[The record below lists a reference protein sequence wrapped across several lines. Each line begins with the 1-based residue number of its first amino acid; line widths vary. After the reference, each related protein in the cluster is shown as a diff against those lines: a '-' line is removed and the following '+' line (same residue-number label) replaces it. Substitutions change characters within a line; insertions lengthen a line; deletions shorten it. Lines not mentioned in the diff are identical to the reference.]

1 MPLSVRASL
10 RVGLL
15 WAMWLLT
22 GVYVV
27 TLALHSL
34 GWAPALGGGFNT
46 AVNGW
51 LAELS
56 LWVPTAVCWLAVSRV
71 GTRRPEVLLSAAA
84 VTSFTL
90 GDTYYTVMTVGGGS
104 LPYPSLADV
113 GYLCFY
119 PLMLAALDVAM
130 RRHLRGLA
138 SAIWLDGAVGS
149 LGATSVLAV
158 LLSPVLASATV
169 GSGPLARAVAVA
181 YPLFDLLLV
190 AAVAGI
196 AALGDGRMGSR
207 WALLAAGLLVFA
219 AADVVYGLQVTAG
232 TYVLGTPLDAGWTI
246 GLVVMATWVDCA
258 AGREGPPSQAM
269 RPAAGAKALA
279 VSSVATVA
287 GLAVLLVG
295 TRLPVSA
302 LAVTLAGVTLL
313 AAGACSQLAFR
324 RLARMADLRRLAAAT
339 GDLTGLPNRRALYAK
354 GQARLVEQRR
364 QRQALLMLD
373 LDKFKE
379 VNDSLG
385 HRAGDQR
392 LIQVGGRLGA
402 HLRDAD
408 MLARLGGDEF
418 AVLLDDAG
426 QQEAVEVAVKLRA
439 AMDEPFA
446 LEDMALHSRVSVG
459 IALFPRDGSGL
470 SALLR
475 KADIAMYKAKTSF
488 KGP

>member
-1 MPLSVRASL
+1 MPGVRVRLRVRASL

-27 TLALHSL
+27 ALALHSL

-90 GDTYYTVMTVGGGS
+90 GDTYYTVMTVGSGS
-104 LPYPSLADV
+104 LPYPWLADV

-119 PLMLAALDVAM
+119 PLMLAALVVAV
-130 RRHLRGLA
+130 RGHLRGLA

-207 WALLAAGLLVFA
+207 WALPAAGLLVFA

-269 RPAAGAKALA
+269 RPATGAKAP
-279 VSSVATVA
+279 
-287 GLAVLLVG
+287 GGFIGGHRRGVG
-295 TRLPVSA
+295 
-302 LAVTLAGVTLL
+302 
-313 AAGACSQLAFR
+313 GASRGNQ
-324 RLARMADLRRLAAAT
+324 AT
-339 GDLTGLPNRRALYAK
+339 G
-354 GQARLVEQRR
+354 V
-364 QRQALLMLD
+364 
-373 LDKFKE
+373 
-379 VNDSLG
+379 
-385 HRAGDQR
+385 
-392 LIQVGGRLGA
+392 
-402 HLRDAD
+402 
-408 MLARLGGDEF
+408 
-418 AVLLDDAG
+418 
-426 QQEAVEVAVKLRA
+426 
-439 AMDEPFA
+439 
-446 LEDMALHSRVSVG
+446 
-459 IALFPRDGSGL
+459 GSGCDL
-470 SALLR
+470 GRGDPAGSGSPLPAGFSPSG
-475 KADIAMYKAKTSF
+475 ADG
-488 KGP
+488 GPSPAGRSHRRPDRVTEPTGSVCGGAGSPG

>member
-1 MPLSVRASL
+1 
-10 RVGLL
+10 
-15 WAMWLLT
+15 
-22 GVYVV
+22 
-27 TLALHSL
+27 
-34 GWAPALGGGFNT
+34 
-46 AVNGW
+46 
-51 LAELS
+51 
-56 LWVPTAVCWLAVSRV
+56 
-71 GTRRPEVLLSAAA
+71 
-84 VTSFTL
+84 
-90 GDTYYTVMTVGGGS
+90 
-104 LPYPSLADV
+104 
-113 GYLCFY
+113 
-119 PLMLAALDVAM
+119 MLAALVVAV

-269 RPAAGAKALA
+269 RPATGAKALA

-302 LAVTLAGVTLL
+302 LG
-313 AAGACSQLAFR
+313 C
-324 RLARMADLRRLAAAT
+324 DLGR
-339 GDLTGLPNRRALYAK
+339 GDPA
-354 GQARLVEQRR
+354 
-364 QRQALLMLD
+364 
-373 LDKFKE
+373 
-379 VNDSLG
+379 
-385 HRAGDQR
+385 
-392 LIQVGGRLGA
+392 
-402 HLRDAD
+402 
-408 MLARLGGDEF
+408 
-418 AVLLDDAG
+418 
-426 QQEAVEVAVKLRA
+426 
-439 AMDEPFA
+439 
-446 LEDMALHSRVSVG
+446 
-459 IALFPRDGSGL
+459 GSG
-470 SALLR
+470 SLLPAGFSPSG
-475 KADIAMYKAKTSF
+475 ADG
-488 KGP
+488 GPSPAGRSHRRPDRVTEPTGSVCEGAGSPG

>member
-1 MPLSVRASL
+1 M
-10 RVGLL
+10 
-15 WAMWLLT
+15 
-22 GVYVV
+22 
-27 TLALHSL
+27 
-34 GWAPALGGGFNT
+34 
-46 AVNGW
+46 
-51 LAELS
+51 
-56 LWVPTAVCWLAVSRV
+56 
-71 GTRRPEVLLSAAA
+71 
-84 VTSFTL
+84 
-90 GDTYYTVMTVGGGS
+90 
-104 LPYPSLADV
+104 
-113 GYLCFY
+113 
-119 PLMLAALDVAM
+119 
-130 RRHLRGLA
+130 
-138 SAIWLDGAVGS
+138 
-149 LGATSVLAV
+149 
-158 LLSPVLASATV
+158 
-169 GSGPLARAVAVA
+169 
-181 YPLFDLLLV
+181 
-190 AAVAGI
+190 
-196 AALGDGRMGSR
+196 
-207 WALLAAGLLVFA
+207 
-219 AADVVYGLQVTAG
+219 
-232 TYVLGTPLDAGWTI
+232 
-246 GLVVMATWVDCA
+246 
-258 AGREGPPSQAM
+258 
-269 RPAAGAKALA
+269 
-279 VSSVATVA
+279 
-287 GLAVLLVG
+287 
-295 TRLPVSA
+295 
-302 LAVTLAGVTLL
+302 AGVTLL